1 MYLSCMKKDIELK
14 RAEIFRGRQHKLVFL
29 ELEDNA
35 LLVSEIMRKVNSK
48 IKEGKTL
55 TLRETSRA
63 LKWLAENR
71 YAECLN
77 PSSKHGVKGIIYRL
91 SNEGKKVRRIIN

>member
-1 MYLSCMKKDIELK
+1 MSRDLEVK
-14 RAEIFRGRQHKLVFL
+14 RAEIFRGRQHKLIFL
-29 ELEDNA
+29 ELENNA
-35 LLVSEIMRKVNSK
+35 LMVSEIMKKVNLK
-48 IKEGKTL
+48 IKKDKTL

-63 LKWLAENR
+63 LKWLAENK

-91 SNEGKKVRRIIN
+91 SKEGKKIKNHLNKKVL